1 MTWVERAERA
11 LDAQGAPLEEGEVV
25 LRGARPPILDAEG
38 VRAVAAPLFAAVVW
52 AAAVLRETMTGT
64 SVDPIAFGLRVVALG
79 LTLRVILLGARMFE
93 RLRLSSQA
101 KGHALVLTREG
112 LLYRTPEVDVA
123 IPRRDVV
130 GVVEQGRWQER
141 GGLRRSTF
149 VYVVTDP
156 ASGRS
161 HVALPPVLDATP
173 GRLAERL
180 MRWSGGWDEPD
191 EAPSAPPHELAS
203 KVYDDAAAGRGGP
216 GVAALRHDRSW
227 TKQGPYLVLLIGV
240 AVAEGIARGGPRVWQ
255 AIDPAVGG
263 GLVLVLAAVFL
274 RWLWM
279 QRREIAPR
287 KGLAMVLTPAE
298 LLIRTRGGMLR
309 TRWAD
314 LVSAT
319 VTTKRSWSV
328 LEGVH
333 DARQLVISRRGA
345 PPIRYDEPYLGGPAE
360 VAQVLIEA
368 YRAKRLP

>member
-1 MTWVERAERA
+1 M
-11 LDAQGAPLEEGEVV
+11 
-25 LRGARPPILDAEG
+25 
-38 VRAVAAPLFAAVVW
+38 
-52 AAAVLRETMTGT
+52 
-64 SVDPIAFGLRVVALG
+64 
-79 LTLRVILLGARMFE
+79 
-93 RLRLSSQA
+93 
-101 KGHALVLTREG
+101 
-112 LLYRTPEVDVA
+112 
-123 IPRRDVV
+123 
-130 GVVEQGRWQER
+130 
-141 GGLRRSTF
+141 
-149 VYVVTDP
+149 
-156 ASGRS
+156 
-161 HVALPPVLDATP
+161 LDATP

-180 MRWSGGWDEPD
+180 MRWSGGWDED
-191 EAPSAPPHELAS
+191 GEAPSAPPHELAS
-203 KVYDDAAAGRGGP
+203 KVYDDAAAGGAEP
-216 GVAALRHDRSW
+216 GVAALRHDQSW
-227 TKQGPYLVLLIGV
+227 IKQGPYLVLLIAV
-240 AVAEGIARGGPRVWQ
+240 AAAEGIARGGPRVWQ

-263 GLVLVLAAVFL
+263 GLVLVLTAVFL